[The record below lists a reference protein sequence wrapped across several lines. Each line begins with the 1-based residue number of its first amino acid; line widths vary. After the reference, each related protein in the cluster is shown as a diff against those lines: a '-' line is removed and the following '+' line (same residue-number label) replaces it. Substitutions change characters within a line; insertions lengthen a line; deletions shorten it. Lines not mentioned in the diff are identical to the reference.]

1 MAQEQLRTHKDLLLW
16 QRSMRLAADVYR
28 YARTLPRHELIGLVT
43 QLQRSAVSIPSN
55 IAEGAGRRTT
65 KEFLSFLYI
74 ARGSWAELDTQLLLA
89 HELGYVNDEEMAHI
103 RTSLD
108 EVGRLLKSVIV
119 ALRRRLNGGSY

>member
-1 MAQEQLRTHKDLLLW
+1 MAQDQLRTHKDLVLW

-28 YARTLPRHELIGLVT
+28 CTRTLPRSELVGLAG
-43 QLQRSAVSIPSN
+43 QIQRSAVSIPSN

-74 ARGSWAELDTQLLLA
+74 ARGSWAELDTQMLLA
-89 HELGYVNDEEMAHI
+89 HELGYVNTEEMAQI
-103 RTSLD
+103 RNSLD
-108 EVGRLLKSVIV
+108 EVGRLLNSVIT